1 MRQRLQDP
9 AWQKYIQSA
18 IDAANA
24 DPPLGAIK
32 KSYWSS
38 EERLHQQRVEDSEV
52 RHRATGFLDPNRRA
66 DEKASEPLSLLGE
79 FTPSLKLKRSV
90 AEETWKDLID
100 PLF

>member
-1 MRQRLQDP
+1 MQPMRIRPWAQ
-9 AWQKYIQSA
+9 W
-18 IDAANA
+18 
-24 DPPLGAIK
+24 
-32 KSYWSS
+32 KSDWSS

-52 RHRATGFLDPNRRA
+52 CHRATGFLDPNRL
-66 DEKASEPLSLLGE
+66 DEKASEPFLSLLGE